1 MGKLDEFFGSIGGK
15 KRSELKVLE
24 EIEEYLHEGGI
35 DEAIERL
42 SEIKKEHNLFLA
54 LRMIVST
61 IVKILDEAEKQ
72 GTLTENKIRMME
84 EKLQYLVPA
93 VNGLFNKHYRSILLS
108 DLAILF
114 YKLNDE
120 FNGDLALKT
129 AINLAGD
136 NADIVRDIIMG
147 LIKKGLLAKA
157 SYAIKMTKN
166 HETIDIV
173 LVNLAE
179 SFYLAG
185 DEQRA
190 ALILKHI
197 SHPFQRAMALYYMA
211 SIEEERDK
219 EKALRILKAAFEEA
233 KKVES
238 PTARF
243 ELMLKLYDLEHRLL
257 GKSLNV
263 RDVLSWGEAPPE

>member
-93 VNGLFNKHYRSILLS
+93 V
-108 DLAILF
+108 
-114 YKLNDE
+114 
-120 FNGDLALKT
+120 
-129 AINLAGD
+129 
-136 NADIVRDIIMG
+136 
-147 LIKKGLLAKA
+147 
-157 SYAIKMTKN
+157 
-166 HETIDIV
+166 
-173 LVNLAE
+173 
-179 SFYLAG
+179 
-185 DEQRA
+185 
-190 ALILKHI
+190 
-197 SHPFQRAMALYYMA
+197 
-211 SIEEERDK
+211 
-219 EKALRILKAAFEEA
+219 
-233 KKVES
+233 
-238 PTARF
+238 
-243 ELMLKLYDLEHRLL
+243 
-257 GKSLNV
+257 
-263 RDVLSWGEAPPE
+263 